1 MRISDWSSD
10 VCSSDLHEQLR
21 VVLETAG
28 LFARS
33 GGAHERD
40 GPCLQV
46 RAACDRGVLVPDAVD
61 ALPLLGAD
69 AWHVAA
75 QAEAPGTEAHSA
87 VSQGVA
93 SHADATGDPLRCTP
107 VVRRLA
113 PLDGARRQSGA
124 SDIPAVHIPLLVAS
138 VP

>member
-61 ALPLLGAD
+61 ALHLLGAD
-69 AWHVAA
+69 AGHVAA
-75 QAEAPGTEAHSA
+75 QDEAAGTEAHEDVA
-87 VSQGVA
+87 QGVA
-93 SHADATGDPLRCTP
+93 AHADATGDRLRGTAGD
-107 VVRRLA
+107 RKSTRLN
-113 PLDGARRQSGA
+113 S
-124 SDIPAVHIPLLVAS
+124 SH
-138 VP
+138 